1 MMSMADLEVF
11 VAALQH
17 NADLREEFEALDANP
32 ETWARWAGTK
42 GYSLSRDDAGRL
54 AESRD
59 LDISD
64 DDLEN
69 VAGGWCGNTLTDG
82 G

>member
-1 MMSMADLEVF
+1 MSMADLEGF
-11 VAALQH
+11 VAALQQ
-17 NADLREEFEALDANP
+17 NASLREEFEALDSNP
-32 ETWARWAGTK
+32 ETWIRWASSK
-42 GYSLSRDDAGRL
+42 GYELSHEDADRL

-69 VAGGWCGNTLTDG
+69 VAGGWCGNEITIG
-82 G
+82 

>member
-1 MMSMADLEVF
+1 MAKRGLEAFLSDLQQNVS
-11 VAALQH
+11 
-17 NADLREEFEALDANP
+17 LREELQALDPNP
-32 ETWARWAGTK
+32 ETWIRWANAK
-42 GYSLSRDDAGRL
+42 GYELTQEDAGRL

-64 DDLEN
+64 DELEN
-69 VAGGWCGNTLTDG
+69 VAGGWCGNELTTG

>member
-1 MMSMADLEVF
+1 MSMAGLEGF
-11 VAALQH
+11 VAALQQ
-17 NADLREEFEALDANP
+17 NASFREEFEALDANP
-32 ETWARWAGTK
+32 ETWIRWANAK
-42 GYSLSRDDAGRL
+42 GYELSREDAGRL

-69 VAGGWCGNTLTDG
+69 VAGGWCGNELTTG
-82 G
+82 